1 MGVRTQQKER
11 TRAAL
16 VEAGRRLFAEHGYG
30 SVGLSAVVAVAG
42 VTKGALYH
50 QFDGKSALFEAVLVQ
65 VQGEVADAVG
75 GAASGASSGDEEPWE
90 RFRAGCRTFLTAS
103 TAPGTVRIML
113 LDGPAV
119 LGWSRWRTLD
129 DAASGHLLVEALHD
143 LVRTGAI
150 DDQPVEPLAHVL
162 SGAMNEAALRLAES
176 DEPDLAATWGAL
188 DRLLAGLRRQVS

>member
-30 SVGLSAVVAVAG
+30 SVGLSAVVASAG

-50 QFDGKSALFEAVLVQ
+50 QFDGKSALFEAVLAQ
-65 VQGEVADAVG
+65 VQGEVADAVAG
-75 GAASGASSGDEEPWE
+75 VASGATSGGDDPWE
-90 RFRAGCRTFLTAS
+90 QFRAGCRTFLTAS

-119 LGWSRWRTLD
+119 LGWSRWRALD
-129 DAASGHLLVEALHD
+129 DAASGRLLVEALHD

-188 DRLLAGLRRQVS
+188 DRLLAGLRR

>member
-30 SVGLSAVVAVAG
+30 SVGLSAVVAAAG

-50 QFDGKSALFEAVLVQ
+50 QFDGKSALFEAVLAQ
-65 VQGEVADAVG
+65 VQGEVADAVA
-75 GAASGASSGDEEPWE
+75 GAASGASPGDDPWE
-90 RFRAGCRTFLTAS
+90 QFRAGCRTFLTAS

-119 LGWSRWRTLD
+119 LGWSRWRALD

-143 LVRTGAI
+143 LVRNGAI

-188 DRLLAGLRRQVS
+188 DRLLAGLRR

>member
-1 MGVRTQQKER
+1 VGVRAVQKER

-16 VEAGRRLFAEHGYG
+16 IEAGRRLFAEHGYG
-30 SVGLSAVVAVAG
+30 SVGLSTVVAVAG

-50 QFDGKSALFEAVLVQ
+50 QFDGKSALFEAVLAQ
-65 VQGEVADAVG
+65 VQGEVADAV
-75 GAASGASSGDEEPWE
+75 AAAAADDDEPWE
-90 RFRAGCRTFLTAS
+90 QFRAGCRTFLTAS

-119 LGWSRWRTLD
+119 LGWTRWRALD
-129 DAASGHLLVEALHD
+129 DAASGHHLVDALHD
-143 LVRTGAI
+143 LVRTGVI

-176 DEPDLAATWGAL
+176 DDPDLTATWGAL
-188 DRLLAGLRRQVS
+188 DRLLIGLRR